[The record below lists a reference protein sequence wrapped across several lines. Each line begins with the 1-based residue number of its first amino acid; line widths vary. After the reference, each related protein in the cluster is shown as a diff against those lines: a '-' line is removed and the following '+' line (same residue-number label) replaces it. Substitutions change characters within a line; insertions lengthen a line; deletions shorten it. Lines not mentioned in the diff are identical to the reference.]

1 MSQIDPE
8 DADSVLGE
16 LGDIVPVILREAID
30 SGFDNFRRSRDLDA
44 VAHADYRQTT
54 LANMLADRIYPFL
67 ISLTAATDP
76 EQLFLRT
83 QLTRNGRATELFV
96 GADFYIKVKRIKDKR
111 RPAVPADDVEV
122 DGLLDLE
129 IIEEG
134 LPQNISTLRVRRQR
148 SPLALTGSQMV
159 LPNVTPAQVPDD
171 GYERY
176 CLFAGFDMDLTE
188 ERLERHRIGM
198 YEAKRS
204 LWTRPLPELEL
215 DTIAEIS
222 PALADRVNT
231 LRQARQA

>member
-8 DADSVLGE
+8 DADYVLGE

-44 VAHADYRQTT
+44 IAHADYRQTT

-96 GADFYIKVKRIKDKR
+96 GADFYIKIKRIKDKR

-171 GYERY
+171 GYDRY

-222 PALADRVNT
+222 PVLAERVNT